1 MHSTVQDDNTA
12 LLASAPCYGWV
23 KGEAITELPHDLYIP
38 PEALK
43 VVLEIFEGPLDLL
56 LYLIRKHNLDILN
69 IPVAAI
75 TRQYIEYVELM
86 KEFHLE
92 LAAEYL
98 EMAALL
104 TEIKSR
110 MLLPKSPEAEAV
122 EDDPRAELV
131 RRLQEYERFKCVAE
145 TLDQLPRMGRDY
157 FETTVDVP
165 LIEKAKPHP
174 PVALDELLFAFQAV
188 LSRLDLTEVHKIQRE
203 VLSVREKMSLFLTT
217 LEAEN
222 FKEFSEFFDP
232 EEGRAGLVVTFLA
245 ILELAKAAL
254 IELVQN
260 QNFGPIYIRLSQ

>member
-1 MHSTVQDDNTA
+1 MIGEQNTA
-12 LLASAPCYGWV
+12 VAEISSPCYGWM

-69 IPVAAI
+69 IPVADV
-75 TRQYIEYVELM
+75 TRQYVEYVELM

-110 MLLPKSPEAEAV
+110 MLLPQNPESEAQ
-122 EDDPRAELV
+122 ESDPRAELV
-131 RRLQEYERFKCVAE
+131 RRLQEYERFKKVAE
-145 TLDQLPRMGRDY
+145 TLDQLPRWARDY
-157 FETTVDVP
+157 FEVKAEVP
-165 LIEKAKPHP
+165 SIERIKAHP
-174 PVALDELLFAFQAV
+174 PVELDEILLAFQAI

-203 VLSVREKMSLFLTT
+203 VLSVREKMSLFLTA

-222 FKEFSEFFDP
+222 FKELSEFFDP

-245 ILELAKAAL
+245 VLELAKAAL

-260 QNFGPIYIRLSQ
+260 QNFGPIYIRLSA